1 MLYAHNID
9 ECQDLLMKSMNKSIK
24 TPKTVRFSEYV
35 PGGSLKDYW
44 HFDKEF
50 TSNNPSKLKKVS
62 DYILSP
68 EEVAKHAFFPL
79 ISATLKERKISRKLK
94 FDYYQEVL
102 KNNPNDESVK
112 SVCTDYINDFK
123 ENGVNKVRTVTYAS
137 HIDSHIY
144 KRYYCLLKDAYERK
158 IKNTRLNDEVIAYRD
173 LTGTKRNGVAI
184 NFSNLIAAYDAV
196 LEIKKR
202 DNKCY
207 ALCFDISHFFD
218 SIDHKILKEQWAAI
232 LGCDSLPADHYN
244 IYKSLTKFSYVDRQ
258 DIKEYVKGVS
268 KILKATA
275 SPHKIFSN
283 AKDFRKFRKITGKIK
298 KNPGLSKEG
307 VSPHGIPQGVCI
319 SSVLSNIYFLPFDKS
334 ISDYIHGINGFYRR
348 FCDDILIIIP
358 NDPKLKENCIS
369 FIKQRISELGEALKI
384 HPINEWDR
392 YSKSQCYDFSDEISS
407 SRNPFEYLGISF
419 DGKNVRV
426 RQSSVSRYQKKV
438 IKAVNAFLIKK
449 KQILWTEFLKKRTVR
464 VFRKKQIRIDRKAL
478 YNYYTFNGS
487 RNFVSYVNAIAK
499 LFESEAVKKQLKSH
513 CSRLSRL
520 IEIANN
526 KLRKDVFSFLKLERE
541 IKKMISKE
549 IVYTH
554 RVVSKSDKSK
564 Q

>member
-1 MLYAHNID
+1 
-9 ECQDLLMKSMNKSIK
+9 MKSRKNANK
-24 TPKTVRFSEYV
+24 THETVKFSEYV

-50 TSNNPSKLKKVS
+50 TSNNPSKLEKVS

-68 EEVAKHAFFPL
+68 KKVAEHAFFPL

-102 KNNPNDESVK
+102 KNNPNDEFVK

-158 IKNTRLNDEVIAYRD
+158 IKNTRLNDEIIAYRD
-173 LTGTKRNGVAI
+173 LTGIKRNGVI
-184 NFSNLIAAYDAV
+184 IYFPNLIAAYDAV

-218 SIDHKILKEQWAAI
+218 SIDHKKLKEQWSAI

-258 DIKEYVKGVS
+258 DINKYVKAVS
-268 KILKATA
+268 KILKIPA
-275 SPHKIFSN
+275 SPYKIFSS
-283 AKDFRKFRKITGKIK
+283 AKRFRVFREVFKKIK

-307 VSPHGIPQGVCI
+307 IAPHGIPQGVCI
-319 SSVLSNIYFLPFDKS
+319 SSVLSNIYFLPFDNS
-334 ISDYIHGINGFYRR
+334 ISDYIHSINGFYRR

-392 YSKSQCYDFSDEISS
+392 YSKSQCYDFTDEMSII
-407 SRNPFEYLGISF
+407 RNPFEYLGVSF

-438 IKAVNAFLIKK
+438 IKAVKAFLIKK
-449 KQILWTEFLKKRTVR
+449 KQILLTEYQKKRTVR
-464 VFRKKQIRIDRKAL
+464 VFRKKQLKIDRNAL
-478 YNYYTFNGS
+478 YNNYTFNGS
-487 RNFVSYVNAIAK
+487 RNFISYVNTIAI
-499 LFESEAVKKQLKSH
+499 LFESDAVKKQLKSH

-520 IEIANN
+520 IESANN
-526 KLRKDVFSFLKLERE
+526 KLRQEVFSFLKRERIIDKLLSE
-541 IKKMISKE
+541 E
-549 IVYTH
+549 IVYSP
-554 RVVSKSDKSK
+554 RGALKSDKS
-564 Q
+564 